1 MLLLTAVAACYVNTF
16 WISLTD
22 TSMIYRF
29 KLVSDEVNNFYRV
42 IDIESDS
49 TFFQLRNAILDSVGY
64 SKDNIDSFAICTDQW
79 EKKEEIMLEMPDSN
93 SSDRDIY
100 LMDDTPV
107 DELIEEEGQKLVFF
121 FDNLNER
128 AFFMEL
134 KEILT
139 GRHLAEPVCSSKKGN
154 APKQNS
160 ELDLDVLSVPSP
172 KTKAAGD
179 DFDDFDLGSYENGY
193 DDEDMS
199 GLSDDVS
206 F

>member
-1 MLLLTAVAACYVNTF
+1 
-16 WISLTD
+16 
-22 TSMIYRF
+22 MIYRF

-49 TFFQLRNAILDSVGY
+49 SFLQLRNAILDSVGY
-64 SKDNIDSFAICTDQW
+64 SKDNIDSFATCTDQW

-93 SSDRDIY
+93 PSDRDIY

-107 DELIEEEGQKLVFF
+107 DELIDEEGQKLVFF

-134 KEILT
+134 KEIVT
-139 GRHLAEPVCSSKKGN
+139 GKHLSEPECTAKMGN

-160 ELDLDVLSVPSP
+160 ELDPDVLSFPSP
-172 KTKAAGD
+172 KSKAGGE
-179 DFDDFDLGSYENGY
+179 DFDDFDLGAFENGY
-193 DDEDMS
+193 DDDDMS

-206 F
+206 PY